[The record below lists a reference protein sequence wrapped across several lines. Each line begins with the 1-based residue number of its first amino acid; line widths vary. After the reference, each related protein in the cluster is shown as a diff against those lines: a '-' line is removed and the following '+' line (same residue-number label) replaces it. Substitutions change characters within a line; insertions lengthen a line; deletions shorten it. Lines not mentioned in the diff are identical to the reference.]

1 MPPVYFNMETQT
13 PHVSELKS
21 AVTQIRAG
29 IAKLREV
36 QTLMTSMRD
45 GADYSLIESKFSLD
59 AGRGMTLYNMVTQAL
74 ALVDAADAQNP
85 ALDNKLQMLIKRT
98 F

>member
-13 PHVSELKS
+13 EHVGRLKS
-21 AVTQIRAG
+21 SVTQFRSG
-29 IAKLREV
+29 IAGLREL
-36 QTLMTSMRD
+36 QLLMTSMRD
-45 GADYSLIESKFSLD
+45 GADYSLIESKFSLE
-59 AGRGMTLYNMVTQAL
+59 AGRGVTLYNMVTQAL